1 MIKKHFCTINPCY
14 QCMPLGAVFAG
25 FGFEKTLTLIHGSQ
39 GCATYM
45 RRHIARHF
53 HEPVD
58 VASSSINEK
67 DAIYGGEDN
76 LKKAIKNV
84 CKQYKP
90 KMIVIASTCL
100 SETIGDDMESII
112 KNFNEFDIPIVNVS
126 TPSFKGSYSE
136 GYWQTIKSMFKTNTI
151 KNTNK
156 KNFINIIPGL
166 LTPQDLRY
174 LKLIGD
180 LWKIDFH
187 IIGDYSETL
196 DSGCNI
202 KNHKLLPSGGTP
214 FKYLKEASL
223 AIATIEFSV
232 TNSFE
237 CSPGVFLEQEFG
249 VPVYRQAYP
258 LGLAAVDNFMETL
271 KTITGKKIPKSI
283 LTTRG
288 RLLDAMMDAHKILFD
303 KKVAIFGK
311 SDFVYSA
318 VKFQEELGLN
328 TTVTVCEKSHQLL
341 ETNISK
347 SITNGSMFELEEYL
361 IANSVDL
368 LLGSSVG
375 SSLSYKLEI
384 PLVRRGF
391 PIHDRFGA
399 GRILT
404 IMYEGTIS
412 LLDDISNTLIEKQ
425 FSSFRTDLKKSY
437 LNAGKD
443 NL

>member
-1 MIKKHFCTINPCY
+1 MKEHFCTINPCY

-76 LKKAIKNV
+76 LKKAIENV

-90 KMIVIASTCL
+90 KMIVVASTCL
-100 SETIGDDMESII
+100 SETIGDDVEAIT
-112 KNFNEFDIPIVNVS
+112 KNFDKFDIPIVNVS
-126 TPSFKGSYSE
+126 TPGFKGSYSE
-136 GYWQTIKSMFKTNTI
+136 GYWQTIKSMLKAFTAKS
-151 KNTNK
+151 TNK
-156 KNFINIIPGL
+156 KKFINIIPGL

-174 LKLIGD
+174 LKQISD
-180 LWKIDFH
+180 SWKIDFH

-196 DSGCNI
+196 DGVCNI
-202 KNHKLLPSGGTP
+202 KNHKLLPAGGTP
-214 FKYLKEASL
+214 FKYLEEASS

-232 TNSFE
+232 TNSLE

-258 LGLAAVDNFMETL
+258 LGLASVDNFIETF
-271 KTITGKKIPKSI
+271 KTITGKKKPKSI

-303 KKVAIFGK
+303 KKVAIFRE
-311 SDFVYSA
+311 SDFVYST

-328 TTVTVCEKSHQLL
+328 TTATVCEKSHQLL
-341 ETNISK
+341 ETNTSK
-347 SITNGSMFELEEYL
+347 SITDGSMFELEEYL
-361 IANSVDL
+361 TANSVDL

-375 SSLSYKLEI
+375 SSLSHKSLSEI
-384 PLVRRGF
+384 QFRSEVERKDYGQGRRSKKPTGVLVIVHRGLF
-391 PIHDRFGA
+391 APRTQPIVFAADCSRKCISDR
-399 GRILT
+399 L
-404 IMYEGTIS
+404 
-412 LLDDISNTLIEKQ
+412 
-425 FSSFRTDLKKSY
+425 
-437 LNAGKD
+437 
-443 NL
+443 